1 MNEKQSFNLFL
12 VICSLLSATLCSCN
26 FKNRNQNE
34 WKDPEILAVQD
45 YDRSIQYYLPFN
57 VQAVATGRP
66 LTTNDLQVSGRLLLT
81 PGGVVKAME
90 FSDGYKKVYK
100 FRCEPIGNGWWQITC
115 WLKSSLTKEEYSYQC
130 YTREK
135 I

>member
-1 MNEKQSFNLFL
+1 MNANQSFHLL
-12 VICSLLSATLCSCN
+12 ICLLLSATLSSCN
-26 FKNRNQNE
+26 FNNSNKNE
-34 WKDPEILAVQD
+34 WKDPEIVSVQD

>member
-1 MNEKQSFNLFL
+1 
-12 VICSLLSATLCSCN
+12 
-26 FKNRNQNE
+26 
-34 WKDPEILAVQD
+34 
-45 YDRSIQYYLPFN
+45 
-57 VQAVATGRP
+57 
-66 LTTNDLQVSGRLLLT
+66 
-81 PGGVVKAME
+81 ME

-115 WLKSSLTKEEYSYQC
+115 WLKRSLTKEEYSYQC

>member
-1 MNEKQSFNLFL
+1 MNANQSCHLL
-12 VICSLLSATLCSCN
+12 ICLLLSATLSSCN
-26 FKNRNQNE
+26 FNNSNKNE
-34 WKDPEILAVQD
+34 WKDPEIVTVQD

-115 WLKSSLTKEEYSYQC
+115 CLTKEEYSYQC